1 MRDFGG
7 RQRAYKYPSAHICIW
22 QFMFALIYMSG
33 NNYKKEEN
41 QKVETVTERT
51 VPARAPT
58 SAHWQSISSRFV
70 LQSEEVTAPMTE
82 VNVTFEEST
91 RGEMMMASNADDTI
105 AVVDSTPD
113 LGLGQFLGRPVTIDT
128 FTWGTSNPIGVTR
141 SIKPWQLFLNTTV
154 VKNKINN
161 YAFLRGKLHVK
172 VVINA
177 TPFQYGLMRACYSP
191 LLGLVSDKIRT
202 NATSDL
208 PLRIPYS
215 QQPGFYIEPQRNAGG
230 EMELPFFYHKNWL
243 DITSNTD
250 VLNMGTL
257 NFVTFASFAVAIAT
271 APTSITVK
279 TIAWM
284 TDVELMGTTN
294 RLALQADEYGNGA
307 ISKPATAVANVAGM
321 LTKIP
326 IIGRFAR
333 ATEIGANAVSKVA
346 ALFGYTN
353 PPNISDVMPI
363 YQMSAPHLA
372 TAEIS
377 VPYQKLTLDPKTE
390 LAIDPTPF
398 GLPNQDELALNYLKK
413 KESFFG
419 STSWSTNDAEGT
431 QMFNAR
437 VTPTLRDYVTLQ
449 NGATAVVG
457 YRHYDTPLSYLSN
470 MFSNWRGALK
480 IRIKVV
486 CSKYHKGRLKLS
498 WDPVSDITAV
508 DPGLNECYT
517 HILDI
522 GETDEVTLEIPY
534 HQALAW
540 LYTHDNPTAQGWTL
554 GGSNAPGKTVHNGV
568 LTVRVY
574 NTLEAPSTSSVAV
587 LFYVSAGDDFEFSN
601 PKGNITA
608 GSTGVI
614 CPVPSFFALQS
625 EEVSKYHCFGEKSSP
640 SAERY
645 GMNYGE
651 AILSLRKL
659 LRRSHVMD
667 TVPLPNGAI
676 NAYNIYRKGISRI
689 PYTPGFVPVAWPTDA
704 NKVIGAGT
712 SDYSFVTMHMI
723 PYVAGMYLGIRGGIN
738 YTLTVNSPIVRP
750 DDIRVIR
757 ATDAG
762 SVTATNRVVQ
772 LITSFLGSTTLSTK
786 VANLGSIWNLRDG
799 LAGYAVTSTSVAPS
813 VQFTL
818 PDNNNYNFTLSDPS
832 NFIEGSSADGTHLQS
847 ALVSI
852 IVANTTGNDE
862 VGYTTLQTAAGAG
875 ADFTC
880 LYFLCCPTLDHLV
893 GDPTPV

>member
-1 MRDFGG
+1 VRDFGG

-294 RLALQADEYGNGA
+294 RLALQAD
-307 ISKPATAVANVAGM
+307 
-321 LTKIP
+321 
-326 IIGRFAR
+326 
-333 ATEIGANAVSKVA
+333 
-346 ALFGYTN
+346 
-353 PPNISDVMPI
+353 
-363 YQMSAPHLA
+363 
-372 TAEIS
+372 
-377 VPYQKLTLDPKTE
+377 
-390 LAIDPTPF
+390 
-398 GLPNQDELALNYLKK
+398 
-413 KESFFG
+413 
-419 STSWSTNDAEGT
+419 
-431 QMFNAR
+431 
-437 VTPTLRDYVTLQ
+437 
-449 NGATAVVG
+449 
-457 YRHYDTPLSYLSN
+457 
-470 MFSNWRGALK
+470 
-480 IRIKVV
+480 
-486 CSKYHKGRLKLS
+486 
-498 WDPVSDITAV
+498 
-508 DPGLNECYT
+508 
-517 HILDI
+517 
-522 GETDEVTLEIPY
+522 
-534 HQALAW
+534 
-540 LYTHDNPTAQGWTL
+540 
-554 GGSNAPGKTVHNGV
+554 
-568 LTVRVY
+568 
-574 NTLEAPSTSSVAV
+574 
-587 LFYVSAGDDFEFSN
+587 
-601 PKGNITA
+601 
-608 GSTGVI
+608 
-614 CPVPSFFALQS
+614 
-625 EEVSKYHCFGEKSSP
+625 
-640 SAERY
+640 
-645 GMNYGE
+645 
-651 AILSLRKL
+651 
-659 LRRSHVMD
+659 
-667 TVPLPNGAI
+667 
-676 NAYNIYRKGISRI
+676 
-689 PYTPGFVPVAWPTDA
+689 
-704 NKVIGAGT
+704 
-712 SDYSFVTMHMI
+712 
-723 PYVAGMYLGIRGGIN
+723 
-738 YTLTVNSPIVRP
+738 
-750 DDIRVIR
+750 
-757 ATDAG
+757 
-762 SVTATNRVVQ
+762 
-772 LITSFLGSTTLSTK
+772 
-786 VANLGSIWNLRDG
+786 
-799 LAGYAVTSTSVAPS
+799 
-813 VQFTL
+813 
-818 PDNNNYNFTLSDPS
+818 
-832 NFIEGSSADGTHLQS
+832 
-847 ALVSI
+847 
-852 IVANTTGNDE
+852 
-862 VGYTTLQTAAGAG
+862 
-875 ADFTC
+875 
-880 LYFLCCPTLDHLV
+880 
-893 GDPTPV
+893 